1 MGKTWPAGRSTPWVP
16 FAALFGRSSFVIF
29 VILRILPGD
38 PLVAILGVEGH
49 AQMKPADRARIM
61 ADLGLSDPL
70 PVQYVRWLV
79 DIATGQLGKSFFRG
93 DTVAELILHRGPIS
107 AEIAVLSLVV
117 SWLVGLPV
125 GILSAFKPNS
135 MPDGVARTLSVLFIA
150 IPGFWLGMLIV
161 LALLFW
167 FGYKAPIVIVH
178 LWQDPW
184 QNLQMVI
191 GPAIVLGLAQGAYIA
206 RMSRSCLLEVIGE
219 DFVRTAR
226 AKGLREAIVV
236 FRHALPNAL
245 LPVITISGVL
255 LGFVLGGSVAVEQAF
270 GVPGLGRALVTAV
283 IERDIIV
290 VQNLVLLYAVIFVA
304 STSWST
310 SATRGSTRGS
320 GTADGPRRRCRAVA
334 RRRRELHAVLA
345 TPTQHAGRGRR
356 LRRAGPS
363 SSWRWRRR
371 CWRPA
376 IRSRPTSGG

>member
-1 MGKTWPAGRSTPWVP
+1 VRKYLARRAVY
-16 FAALFGRSSFVIF
+16 AAVTLFGVSISIF

-49 AQMKPADRARIM
+49 ARMSQADRVRIM

-70 PVQYVRWLV
+70 PLQYVRWLG
-79 DIATGQLGKSFFRG
+79 DIVTGRLGRSFFRG

-107 AEIAVLSLVV
+107 AEIGILALLV

-135 MPDGVARTLSVLFIA
+135 VPDGLARSLSVLFIA

-178 LWQDPW
+178 VWQDPW
-184 QNLQMVI
+184 QNFQQVI
-191 GPAIVLGLAQGAYIA
+191 GPAMVLGLAQGAYIA
-206 RMSRSCLLEVIGE
+206 RMSRSTLLEVISE

-226 AKGLREAIVV
+226 AKGLREGIVV

-304 STSWST
+304 VNVLVDISYAWL
-310 SATRGSTRGS
+310 
-320 GTADGPRRRCRAVA
+320 DPR
-334 RRRRELHAVLA
+334 
-345 TPTQHAGRGRR
+345 
-356 LRRAGPS
+356 
-363 SSWRWRRR
+363 
-371 CWRPA
+371 
-376 IRSRPTSGG
+376 IRYG

>member
-1 MGKTWPAGRSTPWVP
+1 MQKYLARR
-16 FAALFGRSSFVIF
+16 ALFALGTFIGVSVIIF
-29 VILRILPGD
+29 VVLRVIPGD

-49 AQMKPADRARIM
+49 AQMKPADRVRIM

-70 PVQYVRWLV
+70 PIQYGHWLV
-79 DIATGQLGKSFFRG
+79 DIGTGRLGKSFFRG

-107 AEIAVLSLVV
+107 AEIALLSFVI
-117 SWLVGLPV
+117 SWVVGLPV

-135 MPDGVARTLSVLFIA
+135 VPDSLARALSVLFIA

-167 FGYKAPIVIVH
+167 FGYKQPIVIVH

-184 QNLQMVI
+184 QNFQIVI
-191 GPAIVLGLAQGAYIA
+191 GPALVLGLAQGAYIA

-226 AKGLREAIVV
+226 AKGLRERLVV

-304 STSWST
+304 VNVLVDLSYAWL
-310 SATRGSTRGS
+310 
-320 GTADGPRRRCRAVA
+320 DPR
-334 RRRRELHAVLA
+334 
-345 TPTQHAGRGRR
+345 
-356 LRRAGPS
+356 
-363 SSWRWRRR
+363 
-371 CWRPA
+371 
-376 IRSRPTSGG
+376 IRYG

>member
-1 MGKTWPAGRSTPWVP
+1 VY
-16 FAALFGRSSFVIF
+16 AAVTLLGVSLSIF

-49 AQMKPADRARIM
+49 AQMTPADRERIM
-61 ADLGLSDPL
+61 ADLGLSAPL
-70 PVQYVRWLV
+70 PVQYVRWLG
-79 DIATGQLGKSFFRG
+79 DIASGQLGKSFFRG

-107 AEIAVLSLVV
+107 AEIGVLSVII

-135 MPDGVARTLSVLFIA
+135 VPDGIARTLSVLFIA

-167 FGYKAPIVIVH
+167 FGYKAPIIIVH
-178 LWQDPW
+178 VWQDPW
-184 QNLQMVI
+184 QNLQIVI
-191 GPAIVLGLAQGAYIA
+191 GPAIVLGLAQAAYIA
-206 RMSRSCLLEVIGE
+206 RMSRSCLLEVISE

-226 AKGLREAIVV
+226 AKGLREGFVV
-236 FRHALPNAL
+236 MRHALPNAL

-270 GVPGLGRALVTAV
+270 GVPGLGRAMVAAV

-304 STSWST
+304 VNVLVDLSYAWL
-310 SATRGSTRGS
+310 
-320 GTADGPRRRCRAVA
+320 DPR
-334 RRRRELHAVLA
+334 
-345 TPTQHAGRGRR
+345 
-356 LRRAGPS
+356 
-363 SSWRWRRR
+363 
-371 CWRPA
+371 
-376 IRSRPTSGG
+376 IRYG